1 MTLLAANFGAGSISS
16 IAINADGSLGAL
28 VSTIQA
34 AGSGPHK
41 RQAGPHAHGAV
52 VDPSGRFA
60 LVSDL
65 GADRV
70 FVDGFDR
77 ATHALSPADPAHP
90 RAFAAPAGSGPHRA
104 VFGADGRFVYLFN
117 ELSAELLTLRWD
129 ARGGQLALVQSL
141 QTSSA
146 EFKGVKSGSELA
158 LGRDGRFAYV
168 ENRGE
173 NALVVYRVDPVSG
186 ELAFVQR
193 IACGGEK
200 PWSFAID
207 GSGRWMLVA
216 NQQSNRVS
224 LLRIDPASG
233 LLADTGQAVEAP
245 APLSVAFVH

>member
-1 MTLLAANFGAGSISS
+1 
-16 IAINADGSLGAL
+16 
-28 VSTIQA
+28 
-34 AGSGPHK
+34 
-41 RQAGPHAHGAV
+41 
-52 VDPSGRFA
+52 
-60 LVSDL
+60 
-65 GADRV
+65 
-70 FVDGFDR
+70 
-77 ATHALSPADPAHP
+77 
-90 RAFAAPAGSGPHRA
+90 
-104 VFGADGRFVYLFN
+104 
-117 ELSAELLTLRWD
+117 
-129 ARGGQLALVQSL
+129 VQSL